1 MMRFW
6 FAAILFLQSQMP
18 VQQIQPGAIT
28 GRLLSA
34 KGTPEAGVRI
44 AAVPATEAEKNTGA
58 AALLGISLTDQ
69 DGRYRLENIPPGRY
83 YIFAGLI
90 DLPSYYPNAKTLD
103 RATAV
108 EVDSGVTLSGIDF
121 SMARPTSMTVAGR
134 VAVPATMKV
143 GDGWTITLTPQ
154 TRGVFGS
161 SLQASVARDGSFEF
175 SRVAPGDY
183 RLASSL
189 RGSMPINLKIDAD
202 LLDVIMPLVDCD
214 AGVAVSG
221 RLVGA
226 SQSPTQSIS
235 LTGSR
240 VGCTAVTRPS
250 ADGSFTFTNV
260 PGGTY
265 QLQLS
270 PTPLGWSS
278 IPLTVANVD
287 LENVQVP
294 LPALIA
300 VKGRVDVEGGAL
312 LPRPSRGGLVF
323 VQAAQRTGGVIVT
336 SPIQDDGTF
345 ELSLPK
351 GLYRISLNGIPGG
364 YYLKSM
370 MAGALDLSMAYFD
383 IRDLPPENI
392 ELTVGVVKRRE
403 SPGVRVTG
411 RVTFPPTGALP
422 RSEGVLLV
430 SASGGRNPV
439 ILESSLA
446 PDGSFEFTGVSPG
459 TYSIE
464 TFPDNPTALYGIV
477 VEKTDVSGI
486 EFALPVLVKVN
497 GGIEW
502 ADAEGAAA
510 PAVRPN
516 LSVQFTRKEG
526 TRVLAWGALAQSDA
540 FHFYLPEG
548 DYRFSVSDI
557 PGSFDLTS
565 VTSGDANVLEDGIRI
580 RSDSDPPKLRV
591 KLRGK

>member
-18 VQQIQPGAIT
+18 VQQVQPGMIT

-44 AAVPATEAEKNTGA
+44 AAVPATEAETRTGA

-90 DLPSYYPNAKTLD
+90 DLPSYYPNATTLA

-108 EVDSGVTLSGIDF
+108 EVDSGVTVSGIDF

-134 VAVPATMKV
+134 LTVPSTMQV
-143 GDGWTITLTPQ
+143 GDGWTVTLTAQ
-154 TRGVFGS
+154 TRGASGG
-161 SLQASVARDGSFEF
+161 SLQANVARDGSFEF
-175 SRVAPGDY
+175 SRVPPGDY
-183 RLASSL
+183 RLASGL
-189 RGSMPINLKIDAD
+189 RGSTPVSLKVVDAD
-202 LLDVIMPLVDCD
+202 LLEVVMPLVDCN
-214 AGVAVSG
+214 AGVVVGG
-221 RLVGA
+221 RLVGT
-226 SQSPTQSIS
+226 SQSVTSSIF
-235 LTGSR
+235 LTGSGT
-240 VGCTAVTRPS
+240 GCTAVTRP
-250 ADGSFTFTNV
+250 APDGSFTFTNV
-260 PGGTY
+260 PEGTY

-278 IPLTVANVD
+278 IPLTVAKVD
-287 LENVQVP
+287 LENVQVL
-294 LPALIA
+294 LPTLIA
-300 VKGRVDVEGGAL
+300 LKGRADVEGGGAF
-312 LPRPSRGGLVF
+312 PRTARGGLVF
-323 VQAAQRTGGVIVT
+323 IQAVRSSGETVT

-345 ELSLPK
+345 EFQLPK
-351 GLYRISLNGIPGG
+351 GRYRVSLAGIPGG
-364 YYLKSM
+364 YYLKSIM
-370 MAGALDLSMAYFD
+370 SGAFDLSMTYFD
-383 IRDLPPENI
+383 VGSTQPADIQ
-392 ELTVGVVKRRE
+392 LTVGIVKRRE
-403 SPGVRVTG
+403 SSGVRVTG

-477 VEKTDVSGI
+477 VDKTDVSGI

-502 ADAEGAAA
+502 ADAEGSGA
-510 PAVRPN
+510 PAARPS

-526 TRVLAWGALAQSDA
+526 TRVLAWGTLAQSDA

-548 DYRFSVSDI
+548 DYRFSISDI

-565 VTSGDANVLEDGIRI
+565 VTSGDSNVLEDGIRI
-580 RSDSDPPKLRV
+580 RFDSDPPKLRV